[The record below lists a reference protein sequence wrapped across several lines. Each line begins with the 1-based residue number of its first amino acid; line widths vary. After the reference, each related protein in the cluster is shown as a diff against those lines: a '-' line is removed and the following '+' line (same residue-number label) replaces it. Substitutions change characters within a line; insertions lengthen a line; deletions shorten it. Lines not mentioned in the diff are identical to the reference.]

1 MGIFCFAIDYN
12 KMTFGYWQPIPTHFS
27 AIEKY
32 LRFGHFSDKPK
43 ISTGK
48 SMAGIGFYNGKFE
61 KSQKKCHFHRQTCF
75 FLHGIQ
81 TLVCID

>member
-1 MGIFCFAIDYN
+1 LDTVCKVRGLGLSWP
-12 KMTFGYWQPIPTHFS
+12 TWTGPIPTHLS

-32 LRFGHFSDKPK
+32 FQFGHFGYKPK